1 MAGPGDEVAAAEGR
15 GRDGLRASHADR
27 EQVIATLKA
36 AFVQGRL
43 DQDEFDLRVGQAL
56 ASRTYAD
63 LAAVTADLPA
73 GLAAANPPLPAR
85 AQSERRGLR
94 PALVLIAGTVAYA
107 AVWPVAFA
115 LPVSGPDHDPHAGIA
130 LAETATVF
138 YLIFL
143 VIAGVV
149 LLDSWLPK
157 RSGRQL
163 PPGSAPGGGDQAP
176 QHLPS
181 AGPGRQLPPGDQ
193 GRPRAAEAARRRRP
207 ARHCRARGHYV
218 DGTPA
223 CSPP

>member
-1 MAGPGDEVAAAEGR
+1 MAGPGDGVAAVAGR
-15 GRDGLRASHADR
+15 GRLRASHADR
-27 EQVIATLKA
+27 EQVIGTLKA

-43 DQDEFDLRVGQAL
+43 DRDEFDLRVGQAL

-73 GLAAANPPLPAR
+73 GLAEASPPLPAR
-85 AQSERRGLR
+85 AQGERRGLR
-94 PALVLIAGTVAYA
+94 PALVLIVGTVVYA

-115 LPVSGPDHDPHAGIA
+115 LPVSGPDHDPHAGVA

-143 VIAGVV
+143 VIAGAAM
-149 LLDSWLPK
+149 LDSWLPK

-163 PPGSAPGGGDQAP
+163 PLGSGPGAGDQAS
-176 QHLPS
+176 QRLPS
-181 AGPGRQLPPGDQ
+181 DGPDRQLPPGDQ
-193 GRPRAAEAARRRRP
+193 GRPRAAEAVRSRRP
-207 ARHCRARGHYV
+207 ARHRGARGHYV

-223 CSPP
+223 YSPP